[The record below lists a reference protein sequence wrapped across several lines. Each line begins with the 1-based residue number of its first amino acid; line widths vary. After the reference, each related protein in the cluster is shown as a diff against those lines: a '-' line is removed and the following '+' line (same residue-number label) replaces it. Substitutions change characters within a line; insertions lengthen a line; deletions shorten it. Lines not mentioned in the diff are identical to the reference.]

1 MDGVDDGYHRSQ
13 CEYPRPGNLTV
24 PPVLIKTAHTARVH
38 WKPDAIARLE
48 PIDVEEST
56 LDHHHPLYVFRW
68 CISLT

>member
-1 MDGVDDGYHRSQ
+1 
-13 CEYPRPGNLTV
+13 V